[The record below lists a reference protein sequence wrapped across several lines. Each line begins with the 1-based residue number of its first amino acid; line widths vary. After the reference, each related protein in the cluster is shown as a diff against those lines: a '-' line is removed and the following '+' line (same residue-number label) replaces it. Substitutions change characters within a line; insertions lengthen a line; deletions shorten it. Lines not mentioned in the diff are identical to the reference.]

1 MNKLLTALL
10 AGLFAAALST
20 SALAL
25 DTAKTNDMAKKAV
38 DSVKDKAAG
47 AVTPAAKPEVA
58 APAAAPVA
66 APVATPAPAATAT
79 PAAAPAAKPMSHK
92 KHKRSKKHHAK

>member
-25 DTAKTNDMAKKAV
+25 DTSKATDMAKKAV
-38 DSVKDKAAG
+38 FSVKDKAAG
-47 AVTPAAKPEVA
+47 AVTPAA
-58 APAAAPVA
+58 APAPVA
-66 APVATPAPAATAT
+66 E
-79 PAAAPAAKPMSHK
+79 PAAKPMSHK
-92 KHKRSKKHHAK
+92 KHKHGKKHHAK

>member
-25 DTAKTNDMAKKAV
+25 DTAKANDMAKKTV

-47 AVTPAAKPEVA
+47 AVTPAATPAPVVA
-58 APAAAPVA
+58 TAAVA
-66 APVATPAPAATAT
+66 APVATPAPAAATT
-79 PAAAPAAKPMSHK
+79 PAAENCSRPQ
-92 KHKRSKKHHAK
+92 RSLLPKLPK